1 MKHKKWIL
9 AAVIIFGSVI
19 SVYFYWRYT
28 TIYPSTSDAYIH
40 GSTVTIAPQINGSVS
55 VLPVKDHQHDRKTD
69 WVEGSAPLH
78 VSVVFR

>member
-55 VLPVKDHQHDRKTD
+55 VLPVKDHQH
-69 WVEGSAPLH
+69 VEKGQLG
-78 VSVVFR
+78 RG